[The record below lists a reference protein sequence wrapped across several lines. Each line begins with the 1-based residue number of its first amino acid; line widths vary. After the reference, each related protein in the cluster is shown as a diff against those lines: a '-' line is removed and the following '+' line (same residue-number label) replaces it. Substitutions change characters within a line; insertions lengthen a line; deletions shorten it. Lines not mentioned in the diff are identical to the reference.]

1 MKRKRKAPSVD
12 AMMRFFLQYY
22 NIPTKKDVEKIL
34 QRMDRLEAVINA
46 GNISG
51 IGPGKPSRRKT
62 GGQKKRNAEGRL
74 KKTATEK
81 VIRIIGG
88 SPKGI
93 DVPTL
98 KARSGFEDKKVRNIV
113 FRLCKE
119 GTIKR
124 IGRGIYTIG

>member
-22 NIPTKKDVEKIL
+22 NIPTRQDIDKIL
-34 QRMDRLEAVINA
+34 KKIDRLESLIKASKA
-46 GNISG
+46 
-51 IGPGKPSRRKT
+51 PGKRRVKKSSR
-62 GGQKKRNAEGRL
+62 KRSGPRTSSANGRAAI
-74 KKTATEK
+74 TATEK
-81 VIRIIGG
+81 VIGIIKR
-88 SPKGI
+88 SPSGI

-98 KARSGFEDKKVRNIV
+98 KARSGFDDKKVRNIV

-124 IGRGIYTIG
+124 VRRGVYTII

>member
-1 MKRKRKAPSVD
+1 MKRKRKAPSMD

-22 NIPTKKDVEKIL
+22 NIPTRQDIDKIIK
-34 QRMDRLEAVINA
+34 RIDRLEALIKSCSASHGA
-46 GNISG
+46 G
-51 IGPGKPSRRKT
+51 KRKAAAS
-62 GGQKKRNAEGRL
+62 QRKRAGRGRP

-81 VIRIIGG
+81 VIGIIQR

-93 DVPTL
+93 DVPAL

-124 IGRGIYTIG
+124 IGRGIYTIT

>member
-12 AMMRFFLQYY
+12 AMMRFFIQYY
-22 NIPTKKDVEKIL
+22 NIPTKQDIEKIL
-34 QRMDRLEAVINA
+34 QRMDRLEALIKA
-46 GNISG
+46 GKGSG
-51 IGPGKPSRRKT
+51 TQPGKTSRRKV
-62 GGQKKRNAEGRL
+62 GGLKKGSEGRL

-81 VIRIIGG
+81 VIRIIGKYP
-88 SPKGI
+88 SGI
-93 DVPTL
+93 DLPTL

-124 IGRGIYTIG
+124 IGRGIYTI